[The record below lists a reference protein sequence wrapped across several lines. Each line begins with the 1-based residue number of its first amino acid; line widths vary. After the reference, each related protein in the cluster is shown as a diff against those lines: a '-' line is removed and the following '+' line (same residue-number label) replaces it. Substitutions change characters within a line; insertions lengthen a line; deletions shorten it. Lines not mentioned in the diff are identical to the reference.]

1 MTTTC
6 IRQTKGISMV
16 TLLLA
21 LMACSFLA
29 FGSASARTVSSPHL
43 SQTSGPSSSNLK
55 SCPSNTV
62 HIVLIKNFGAGF
74 NCHVMTVKV
83 GTPVVF
89 VNSTATPS
97 FKVIEYGGNHFL
109 EVKALSRAQFMTTQS
124 GQIFAFIYDDGIDPQ
139 TQLFITVVS

>member
-1 MTTTC
+1 
-6 IRQTKGISMV
+6 MV

-29 FGSASARTVSSPHL
+29 FGSASGL
-43 SQTSGPSSSNLK
+43 SSSNLK

-62 HIVLIKNFGAGF
+62 RIVLIKNFGDGF
-74 NCHVMTVKV
+74 TCHVMTVKV

>member
-1 MTTTC
+1 MTIHRIQRTVC
-6 IRQTKGISMV
+6 MSV
-16 TLLLA
+16 ASLLLA
-21 LMACSFLA
+21 LVAVSFLT
-29 FGSASARTVSSPHL
+29 FGSVSARTVSRPHL
-43 SQTSGPSSSNLK
+43 SQTIGLSSSNLK

-62 HIVLIKNFGAGF
+62 HIVLIKNFGDGF

-89 VNSTATPS
+89 VNSTSTPS
-97 FKVIEYGGNHFL
+97 FKVIEYGENHFL
-109 EVKALSRAQFMTTQS
+109 EVKALSRAQFMTTQT